1 MLDSVELTYARLTQE
16 TRDKLVARYFPGQLA
31 PERLGEISGGG
42 SQKHLLYDALE
53 IILALG
59 DENALEFVESALREL
74 GWTSSQFKNS
84 FGRHERAA
92 QLFLREEDQARQLAR
107 WWNGNALVRSNERS
121 DGFETPDVEPD
132 LANDEARAKR
142 LQDLIEATLADHFA
156 SPDIVEFH
164 VSTRPS
170 PWPEDDRADLIQ
182 IDVKRGGGPERVE
195 IEEGGRCVWVS
206 LNFVSTLVVLLDP
219 GRGTIHVGSDNKK
232 RELRADLARTV
243 LQHFYGRSDTPAALS
258 PLGVHPE
265 KLKIRPDFGSEAGGL
280 IVGTRVSELWYMRA
294 PQYQFKAA
302 VISDN
307 SDHDIYRA
315 TELNT
320 DALNIEPYRAR
331 IQFRFRTGRPGEPP
345 ARRTATLLH
354 PNSVS
359 FPHFT
364 PAQEF
369 AAEKFLI
376 QQQLIDP
383 NYKRAVQNSLAVLD
397 SMDGAANALRL
408 ERSLGSRWRSALQKI
423 KVLVPGPPSDHAF
436 CASCLSEHLV
446 EDAWTGV
453 PPTTTMRCPVEEEVT
468 VEASAVETLL
478 FRPGQLARWAAQALT
493 AETPSESGWR
503 GFMWDFGP
511 IRTEGPDAGFRVCLA
526 HGLGRD
532 GRLAEISQR
541 LAHAGGGPGL
551 VLSFSDKF
559 VDTKLNGGWTV
570 ALFTDVVSLN
580 QGEMSTSAEAMR
592 RVLTGDAATRH
603 EQRRTNEDWEA
614 VVAAYQGIRRPGL
627 GHYAAA
633 KELQKISAAAR
644 KWGQRRLA
652 DKLNE
657 SFPGDFG

>member
-1 MLDSVELTYARLTQE
+1 VLDPVELAYARLTKE
-16 TRDKLVARYFPGQLA
+16 TRDRLVARYFPGQLA
-31 PERLGEISGGG
+31 TERFGDISGGG

-59 DENALEFVESALREL
+59 DENALEFVESALRKL
-74 GWTSSQFKNS
+74 GWTSSQFRDS

-92 QLFLREEDQARQLAR
+92 QLFLSDEDQARQIAR

-121 DGFETPDVEPD
+121 DGFETPDVEPN
-132 LANDEARAKR
+132 LANDEARERR
-142 LQDLIEATLADHFA
+142 LKELIEVTLKDHFA
-156 SPDIVEFH
+156 SPDIVEFL

-182 IDVKRGGGPERVE
+182 IDIKRGGGPERVE

-219 GRGTIHVGSDNKK
+219 GRGTIHVGSENKK

-265 KLKIRPDFGSEAGGL
+265 KLRSKPDFGSDAGGL
-280 IVGTRVSELWYMRA
+280 IVGARVSELWYLRA

-307 SDHDIYRA
+307 FDHDIYRA

-320 DALNIEPYRAR
+320 DDLNIEPYRAR
-331 IQFRFRTGRPGEPP
+331 IQLRFRTGRPGEPP

-364 PAQEF
+364 PAQQF

-376 QQQLIDP
+376 QQELIDP

-397 SMDGAANALRL
+397 SMEGPANALRL

-423 KVLVPGPPSDHAF
+423 KALVPGPPSDHAF
-436 CASCLSEHLV
+436 CASCLSEHTI
-446 EDAWTGV
+446 EDAWTGT
-453 PPTTTMRCPVEEEVT
+453 PPTTKMRCHIDEEVT
-468 VEASAVETLL
+468 VEASAVETLVL
-478 FRPGQLARWAAQALT
+478 RLGPLARWTAQALT
-493 AETPSESGWR
+493 TEAPSESGWR

-511 IRTEGPDAGFRVCLA
+511 IREEASGSVFRICLA
-526 HGLGRD
+526 HGVGRD
-532 GRLAEISQR
+532 GRLAEISRR
-541 LAHAGGGPGL
+541 LAHSGGGPGL

-559 VDTKLNGGWTV
+559 VGTKLDAGWTV

-580 QGEMSTSAEAMR
+580 QGELFTSASAAQ
-592 RVLTGDAATRH
+592 RVLAGEAAEPH
-603 EQRRTNEDWEA
+603 EQRRTKEDWAA

-627 GHYAAA
+627 GHYPAA
-633 KELQKISAAAR
+633 KELHSISAAAR
-644 KWGQRRLA
+644 KWGERRLA
-652 DKLNE
+652 DKLKE
-657 SFPGDFG
+657 SFPVDFC

>member
-16 TRDKLVARYFPGQLA
+16 TRDKLVARYFPGQPA
-31 PERLGEISGGG
+31 PERLGEISGGS

-74 GWTSSQFKNS
+74 GWTSSKFKS
-84 FGRHERAA
+84 SSGRHERAA
-92 QLFLREEDQARQLAR
+92 QLFLSDDDQARRIAR

-121 DGFETPDVEPD
+121 DGFETPDVEPN
-132 LANDEARAKR
+132 LANDTAREKR
-142 LQDLIEATLADHFA
+142 LKELIEATLADHFA
-156 SPDIVEFH
+156 SPDVVELH

-170 PWPEDDRADLIQ
+170 PWPEDDRTDLIQ
-182 IDVKRGGGPERVE
+182 IDIKRGGSPERVE

-265 KLKIRPDFGSEAGGL
+265 KLKTKPDFGSEAGGL
-280 IVGTRVSELWYMRA
+280 IVAARVSELWYLRA

-307 SDHDIYRA
+307 FDHDIYQS

-320 DALNIEPYRAR
+320 DALNLEPYRSR
-331 IQFRFRTGRPGEPP
+331 IQFRFRSSKSGEPP

-364 PAQEF
+364 PAQQF

-376 QQQLIDP
+376 QQELIDP

-397 SMDGAANALRL
+397 SMNGAANALRL
-408 ERSLGSRWRSALQKI
+408 ERSLGTRWRSALQKI
-423 KVLVPGPPSDHAF
+423 KVLVPGPPSEHAF
-436 CASCLSEHLV
+436 CASCLGEHPI
-446 EDAWTGV
+446 EDAWTGS
-453 PPTTTMRCPVEEEVT
+453 PPTTTMRCPIEEEVT
-468 VEASAVETLL
+468 VEASAVETFL
-478 FRPGQLARWAAQALT
+478 FRPGQLAQWAAQALT
-493 AETPSESGWR
+493 AEAPSESGWR
-503 GFMWDFGP
+503 GFMWELGP
-511 IRTEGPDAGFRVCLA
+511 ICDDASGSKFRLCLA
-526 HGLGRD
+526 LGLGRD

-541 LAHAGGGPGL
+541 LTHTGGGPGL
-551 VLSFSDKF
+551 VLAFSDRF
-559 VDTKLNGGWTV
+559 VGTKLDAGWRV
-570 ALFTDVVSLN
+570 ALFTDVVNVN
-580 QGEMSTSAEAMR
+580 QGEMSTSTSAVQRALSGEA
-592 RVLTGDAATRH
+592 AARN
-603 EQRRTNEDWEA
+603 EQRRTREDWEA

-627 GHYAAA
+627 SHYAAA
-633 KELQKISAAAR
+633 QELRRISAAAR
-644 KWGQRRLA
+644 KWGERRLA
-652 DKLNE
+652 DKVKAA
-657 SFPGDFG
+657 FPHDF